1 MSWDSRYIGMVPQDL
16 INTAVKPLI
25 TFSNGYAPALSKTHG
40 GTTMKITI
48 KAKPEPVHQFK
59 LRIPES
65 LKALIDV
72 NRKLADSRGADYNAT
87 AVEAF
92 TRFNH
97 DFNAQLTSSA

>member
-1 MSWDSRYIGMVPQDL
+1 
-16 INTAVKPLI
+16 
-25 TFSNGYAPALSKTHG
+25 
-40 GTTMKITI
+40 MKITI

-72 NRKLADSRGADYNAT
+72 NRKLADARGADYNAT

-97 DFNAQLTSSA
+97 DFNAQLTSFATGAGTNSEPVSGPASGTNSEPNPGPVTNGRKLIN

>member
-1 MSWDSRYIGMVPQDL
+1 
-16 INTAVKPLI
+16 
-25 TFSNGYAPALSKTHG
+25 
-40 GTTMKITI
+40 MKITI

-97 DFNAQLTSSA
+97 DFNAQLTSSSSGAGTNSEPVSGPASGTSSEPDPGPVTNGRKTIN

>member
-1 MSWDSRYIGMVPQDL
+1 
-16 INTAVKPLI
+16 
-25 TFSNGYAPALSKTHG
+25 
-40 GTTMKITI
+40 MKITI

-72 NRKLADSRGADYNAT
+72 NRKLADTRGADYSAT

-92 TRFNH
+92 TRFNQ
-97 DFNAQLTSSA
+97 DFNAQLTSSASGAGTNSEPVSGTASGATAESHSGPVANGRKLIS

>member
-1 MSWDSRYIGMVPQDL
+1 
-16 INTAVKPLI
+16 
-25 TFSNGYAPALSKTHG
+25 
-40 GTTMKITI
+40 MKITI

-72 NRKLADSRGADYNAT
+72 NRKLADARGADYNAT
-87 AVEAF
+87 AIEAF

-97 DFNAQLTSSA
+97 DFNAQLTGSTSGARTNSEPVSGTAVGTNVESNPGPVTNGRKIVN

>member
-1 MSWDSRYIGMVPQDL
+1 
-16 INTAVKPLI
+16 
-25 TFSNGYAPALSKTHG
+25 
-40 GTTMKITI
+40 MKITI

-72 NRKLADSRGADYNAT
+72 NRKLADARGADYNAT

-97 DFNAQLTSSA
+97 DFNVQLTSPAIGPGTSSEPVSGTASGTTTEPNPGPVTNGRKLIN

>member
-1 MSWDSRYIGMVPQDL
+1 
-16 INTAVKPLI
+16 
-25 TFSNGYAPALSKTHG
+25 
-40 GTTMKITI
+40 MKITI

-72 NRKLADSRGADYNAT
+72 NRKLADARGADYNAT

-97 DFNAQLTSSA
+97 DFNAQLSGSASGAGTTSEPASSTAGGTTSEPNPGPATNGRKLIN

>member
-1 MSWDSRYIGMVPQDL
+1 
-16 INTAVKPLI
+16 
-25 TFSNGYAPALSKTHG
+25 
-40 GTTMKITI
+40 MKVTI
-48 KAKPEPVHQFK
+48 KAKREPLHQFK

-72 NRKLADSRGADYNAT
+72 NRKLADARGADYNAT

-97 DFNAQLTSSA
+97 DFNEQLTSSASGAGITSEPVSGTASGTTAEPNCGPANHGRKLIS